1 MVYGLKRSRVQPT
14 STPPAAVRIVEPILE
29 ESGSPRISIGESV
42 HLDPES
48 QLEGRR
54 PKKFLFQVLTTFLI
68 ALCRLRQ
75 HAHHLGVHFHVPETE
90 DLFRLYSFRWQTPI
104 MLYGTSYIF
113 IITALLAVIL
123 LYSLEYIHGL
133 LSGAITINECI
144 SRGYCHRLLLDFF
157 LVILPNF
164 MLLIFVI
171 VAVKSKRQNCFVK
184 LLRIGSIL
192 STVLLVTTTT
202 HVFDNEASTFVA
214 LIVIPLWLGMV
225 LPLMEI
231 VWVPLFTVGTTFLLS
246 FVSFHSI
253 TGRGLWSR
261 VSICGQVCVCVCLCV
276 CVCRPTSLVEMAKKE
291 VCLCVCVS
299 LCVCAC
305 VCVSVCVCMCVCVC
319 VCMRV
324 CVCVCVGES
333 ERRDKRLGHTNG
345 DVGNTV
351 LCVHSHLQSCLT
363 SCPTYLVAE
372 CLPG

>member
-1 MVYGLKRSRVQPT
+1 MVYRLRRARVQPT

-29 ESGSPRISIGESV
+29 ESGNSRISIEESV
-42 HLDPES
+42 HLDAES

-68 ALCRLRQ
+68 TQFCRLRQ

-90 DLFRLYSFRWQTPI
+90 NLFRLYSFRWQTPI
-104 MLYGTSYIF
+104 MLYGTLHIF

-133 LSGAITINECI
+133 LSGAITINECLR
-144 SRGYCHRLLLDFF
+144 RGHCHRLLLDFF

-192 STVLLVTTTT
+192 STVLLVFTTT
-202 HVFDNEASTFVA
+202 HIFDNEASTYVA

-225 LPLMEI
+225 MPLMEI
-231 VWVPLFTVGTTFLLS
+231 VWVPLFAVGTAFLLG

-253 TGRGLWSR
+253 AGPDLWAR
-261 VSICGQVCVCVCLCV
+261 VSVCAPLGVGVGVSVCVCATQRPLWKWRRRRCVCVCVCL
-276 CVCRPTSLVEMAKKE
+276 
-291 VCLCVCVS
+291 
-299 LCVCAC
+299 
-305 VCVSVCVCMCVCVC
+305 
-319 VCMRV
+319 
-324 CVCVCVGES
+324 
-333 ERRDKRLGHTNG
+333 
-345 DVGNTV
+345 
-351 LCVHSHLQSCLT
+351 
-363 SCPTYLVAE
+363 
-372 CLPG
+372 